1 VATPYEPFLG
11 KQEALACHT
20 LGADGIMDL
29 ALKFDTKAVVPVLG
43 AVTDGQVVV
52 LQVRGKLKAEFG
64 ATPFVGEDVVR
75 VLLKK

>member
-1 VATPYEPFLG
+1 
-11 KQEALACHT
+11 
-20 LGADGIMDL
+20 
-29 ALKFDTKAVVPVLG
+29 
-43 AVTDGQVVV
+43 VVV